1 MACDKELI
9 AGIQPLQKAQ
19 GGHMVGLSR
28 HSAIAAPACEDE
40 VPYSV
45 DADAESY
52 RFQCMLKEM
61 VDVRRFWSSER
72 EGLEAVKAVAHL
84 IAA

>member
-1 MACDKELI
+1 MAGDKELI

-45 DADAESY
+45 DADAKSY
-52 RFQCMLKEM
+52 RF
-61 VDVRRFWSSER
+61 
-72 EGLEAVKAVAHL
+72 
-84 IAA
+84 